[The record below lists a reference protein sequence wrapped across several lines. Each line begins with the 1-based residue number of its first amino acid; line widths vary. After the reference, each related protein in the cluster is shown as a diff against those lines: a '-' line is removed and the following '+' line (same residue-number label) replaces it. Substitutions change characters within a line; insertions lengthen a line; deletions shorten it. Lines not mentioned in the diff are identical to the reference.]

1 MENDRVPDAVNVEK
15 NESAKPLSGER
26 RPLACSIRQLA
37 ECTGV

>member
-1 MENDRVPDAVNVEK
+1 MKNDGVPDAVNVK
-15 NESAKPLSGER
+15 RNESAKPLSGER